1 MFVNRIVFYWVAA
14 QLFVALSGVRA
25 DQFLHPSKD
34 RKPLEFAMSEPLI
47 SVSEKVSGSGKSI
60 STTLRPAEGFWDCSS
75 KLWLVLDVHNKGS
88 EPVLARAVLTSD
100 RKKGWGEN
108 RGGVNVPPGESR
120 PLPILILRG
129 MIKGRDPDA
138 LKTIFGD
145 MRGYPGGHH
154 NSGWR
159 RIDAS
164 KLNRVK
170 LDFYTDAP
178 RVECEVSNLRGA
190 VDFHLPTERELKNKY
205 VPATDAFGQER
216 HGDWKFKIKNK
227 ADFAKRL
234 ESEETWLSKFPVLDN
249 RSRFG
254 GWTGDGRFPATG
266 HFTTMEREGRWWL
279 VDPEGWPFWSIGATG
294 INLKLGSTRTP
305 GMGKWNPRRSNLE
318 LKFGEGWEAKA
329 SEFTHTRFKAW
340 GMNTLG
346 NWSDPD
352 FYLMRKTPYTVAC
365 HYKRPSIHEP
375 NPKAHSSLP
384 DVFHP
389 NYRAKTFEAVARFKQ
404 EAVDPWCIGYFID
417 NELPFSQSMSPA
429 QKALLSS
436 IDCFSRQELIRR
448 LKAKYGSL
456 EKLNQA
462 WDAAFTDWNAVGPP
476 EGKWADARGEDMLA
490 FSEAWYHMYFKT
502 CRDAMREYAPNKL
515 YLGSRINHTKNKTA
529 LSICA
534 EYADVVS
541 INLYD
546 YTPEVFDPPEGFN
559 APVLIGE
566 FHFGTITER
575 GVWGGGLCTGQDI
588 QHSAELFKTY
598 FTEALKNPL
607 IVGAHW
613 FKFSDQPLTGRGDG
627 ENYRIGFVDV
637 ADTPYPE
644 MVEAC
649 REVAEEM
656 YVLRWNKE

>member
-1 MFVNRIVFYWVAA
+1 MFNRLIFYWVVA
-14 QLFVALSGVRA
+14 QLFFALPAVRA
-25 DQFLHPSKD
+25 GQFLHPLKD
-34 RKPLEFAMSEPLI
+34 KKPLLFAMSDPVV
-47 SVSEKVSGSGKSI
+47 SVSEMVPGSGKPVSRP
-60 STTLRPAEGFWDCSS
+60 LRPADGFWDCSA
-75 KLWLVLDVHNKGS
+75 KLWLVLDVRNKGS
-88 EPVLARAVLTSD
+88 EPVLVRAELKSD

-129 MIKGRDPDA
+129 MIEGRDPDE
-138 LKTIFGD
+138 LKTIFGE

-164 KLNRVK
+164 KLSRIK

-190 VDFHLPTERELKNKY
+190 VDFKLPTSAELKANY
-205 VPATDAFGQER
+205 IPATDAFGQER
-216 HGDWKFKIKNK
+216 HGDWKFKIKSK

-234 ESEETWLSKFPVLDN
+234 ESEEAWLAKFPVLDN
-249 RSRFG
+249 RSRYG
-254 GWTGDGRFPATG
+254 GWTGGPRFPATG
-266 HFTTMEREGRWWL
+266 HFSTAEKDGVWWL

-294 INLKLGSTRTP
+294 INLQLGKTTTP
-305 GMGKWNPRRSNLE
+305 GIGKWNPRQSNLK
-318 LKFGEGWEAKA
+318 LKFGDHWKSAVTD
-329 SEFTHTRFKAW
+329 FTHQRFKAW
-340 GMNTLG
+340 GMNTFG
-346 NWSDPD
+346 NWSDPEV
-352 FYLMRKTPYTVAC
+352 YLARKTPYTVAVHC
-365 HYKRPSIHEP
+365 RRAIIPEKGETH
-375 NPKAHSSLP
+375 KALP

-389 NYRAKTFEAVARFKQ
+389 DFRKNIFEGVARFKR
-404 EAVDPWCIGYFID
+404 EADDPWCLGFFID
-417 NELPFSQSMSPA
+417 NELSFSQSTTPA
-429 QKALLSS
+429 GKTLDAPADCHSRVELL
-436 IDCFSRQELIRR
+436 RQLKEKYETIER
-448 LKAKYGSL
+448 L
-456 EKLNQA
+456 N
-462 WDAAFTDWNAVGPP
+462 AAWNADFADWKAVGTP
-476 EGKWADARGEDMLA
+476 EGKWAPARGEDMLA
-490 FSEAWYHMYFKT
+490 FSEAWYHEYFKT
-502 CRDAMREYAPNKL
+502 CRDAMRKYAPNKL

-541 INLYD
+541 INFYD
-546 YTPEVFDPPEGFN
+546 YTPDVFKAPEGFN

-575 GVWGGGLCTGQDI
+575 GVWGGGLCTGADI
-588 QHSAELFKTY
+588 AHSADLFKTY

-637 ADTPYPE
+637 TDTPYPE

-656 YVLRWNKE
+656 YALRWNKE